1 MMERY
6 KVTGMSCAACVAHV
20 ERAAGKVCS
29 KENLSVSLLTN
40 SITVTCEDSVN
51 EEKLFNSLKK
61 SLNSAGYG
69 LERDGGAEKRR
80 QLSRRIQKGAS
91 PPYLFGYPHCRPDV
105 RGYGTHVLAPTHP
118 YFS

>member
-1 MMERY
+1 MKKLKFSVR
-6 KVTGMSCAACVAHV
+6 GMSCAACVAHV

-40 SITVTCEDSVN
+40 SITITAEDSIN

-80 QLSRRIQKGAS
+80 DSSQGEFKKELRRLMTPAVSSHKQKNIKG
-91 PPYLFGYPHCRPDV
+91 GQDR
-105 RGYGTHVLAPTHP
+105 
-118 YFS
+118 